1 MNIGRK
7 VVVSVALTAMAVGA
21 ANGMLLSMSRNRYK
35 NNATT
40 AAETTSGPYRDGL
53 FEGGLDAR
61 RCNMPHIS
69 AGRWN
74 SISDREAFAA
84 GYQRG
89 FTTNDSKCVDFSDSP
104 W

>member
-7 VVVSVALTAMAVGA
+7 VVISVALTAAAVGA
-21 ANGMLLSMSRNRYK
+21 ANGMLRSMSGNRYK
-35 NNATT
+35 NKATS
-40 AAETTSGPYRDGL
+40 AVETTSGPYRDGL
-53 FEGGLDAR
+53 FEGALDAQ

-74 SISDREAFAA
+74 SISDREAFAE

-89 FTTNDSKCVDFSDSP
+89 FSTNDPVCIDFSDSP
-104 W
+104 L